1 MPEAGQATTFKVI
14 LTLTRKMLGDG
25 GAMRW
30 RMSLGIA
37 LELVGVALGIL
48 GPYFL
53 KTLIDGFA
61 ANVPVGGILMLVG
74 LFVLS
79 WSGGS
84 VLSTIR
90 SVYSTQVI
98 DQIAGDMAISTL
110 RGKLPDFA
118 KTKTSETGGTLG
130 LLERLPY
137 SLSIIVDGLIWRS
150 LPIALQLLGS
160 LWLVCVL
167 IPPHYALILAFV
179 LAGYVLT
186 TWLAARRHRRRSAD
200 ANLAIGAVSR
210 ELGDVLR
217 NARRVVFNGT
227 IDLETARVTDLF
239 SAKARA
245 NTRMMW
251 SLVGM
256 VGWQYGVVGMG
267 FIVLLSLG
275 TSDVLAHRM
284 TVGDFVL
291 LQAYA
296 LRLAAPL
303 AGIGFVIS
311 QSAVAI
317 ANIREVLELPGPP
330 TRTVAVT
337 SHDEKASRVSIRNV
351 TFGYSP
357 DQNVLSDVS
366 IDIEQGSFTVIIGP
380 NGSGKSTLAQLMAGI
395 LEPQRGTV
403 SIDGRDLS
411 AIPSAERH
419 RQVLYV
425 PQFIGLFNR
434 SLASNGLYPPT
445 TLTQIELAALL
456 NRWRFHEGDRPINL
470 DIGVGEQGERMSGGQ
485 IQKLELARLTGIAR
499 PVLILDESTSALD
512 PASEALVVL
521 DLRRRIGEGMTL
533 VMVSHHVQLA
543 RQADRIIFL
552 SAGRIAADGRHEELL
567 MSSPDYR
574 SHWKAD

>member
-1 MPEAGQATTFKVI
+1 MPVSGQTTTFRI
-14 LTLTRKMLGDG
+14 LLELTRKMLGDH

-30 RMSLGIA
+30 RMCLGIG
-37 LELVGVALGIL
+37 LELAGVVLGIL

-53 KTLIDGFA
+53 KVLIDAFA
-61 ANVPVGGILMLVG
+61 ESAPKGVILALVG
-74 LFVLS
+74 LFVVS
-79 WSGGS
+79 WSGTS

-90 SVYSTQVI
+90 SVYSTKVI
-98 DQIAGDMAISTL
+98 DQITQDMATSAL
-110 RGKLPDFA
+110 RGRLPEFA

-130 LLERLPY
+130 LLERFPY
-137 SLSIIVDGLIWRS
+137 SLSVVIDGLIWRTI
-150 LPIALQLLGS
+150 PIALQLIGS
-160 LWLVCVL
+160 IWLVCTL
-167 IPPHYALILAFV
+167 IPARYGLILGLV
-179 LAGYVLT
+179 LASYVAT
-186 TWLAARRHRRRSAD
+186 TWLAARRHKRRSAD
-200 ANLAIGAVSR
+200 ANLAIDAVSR
-210 ELGDVLR
+210 EVGDVLR

-227 IDLETARVTDLF
+227 VDLETGRIETLYRAR
-239 SAKARA
+239 AKA
-245 NTRMMW
+245 NTGMMW

-256 VGWQYGVVGMG
+256 VGWQYGVVGVG
-267 FIVLLSLG
+267 LVVLLSLG
-275 TSDVLAHRM
+275 TTDVLAHHM

-296 LRLAAPL
+296 LRLATPL
-303 AGIGFVIS
+303 GGIGFVIS

-357 DQNVLSDVS
+357 DQNVLSDFS
-366 IDIEQGSFTVIIGP
+366 IDIKQGSFTVIVGP
-380 NGSGKSTLAQLMAGI
+380 NGSGKSTLAQVMAGI

-403 SIDGRDLS
+403 AIDGRDLS

-445 TLTQIELAALL
+445 SLAEVELATLL
-456 NRWRFHEGDRPINL
+456 NEWSFHEGDRPVNL
-470 DIGVGEQGERMSGGQ
+470 DIGVGEQGERLSGGQ

-521 DLRRRIGEGMTL
+521 DLQRRIGEGMTL

-543 RQADRIIFL
+543 RQADRVIFL
-552 SAGRIAADGRHEELL
+552 SAGGVAADGRHDDLL
-567 MSSPDYR
+567 RSSLAYASLWTMS
-574 SHWKAD
+574 